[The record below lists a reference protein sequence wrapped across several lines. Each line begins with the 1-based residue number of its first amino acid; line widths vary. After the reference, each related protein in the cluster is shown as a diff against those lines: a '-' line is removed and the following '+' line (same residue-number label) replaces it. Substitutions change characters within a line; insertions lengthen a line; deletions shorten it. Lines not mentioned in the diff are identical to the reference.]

1 MLLIGLL
8 ALFGAYQLALADWH
22 AAEEDLAISR
32 M

>member
-8 ALFGAYQLALADWH
+8 SLFGAYQLALADWH
-22 AAEEDLAISR
+22 AVEEDLAISK